1 MRRGRAECNSG
12 SGLHP
17 LYVNVEMGT
26 GNTATNWI
34 DSLQAAFP
42 GVQVLHGDLEEAICH
57 HALYYSI
64 WKKYG
69 CLPERRHEETGLVG
83 NVLDVHT
90 GEWMGKVSGLGA
102 GVDSYYEILLKSFIM
117 FGEPQDAEMFHVSY
131 DKIKQYMRRGRAEC
145 NSGSGLHPLY
155 VNVEMGTGNT
165 ATNWIDSLQAAFP
178 GVQVLHGD
186 LQEAI
191 CHHAL

>member
-1 MRRGRAECNSG
+1 MFHVSYEKIKQYMRRGRWNLFFSSLMFEWNEKIEKLSNFLSRAECNSG

-42 GVQVLHGDLEEAICH
+42 GVQVHMEKLNFIQTICLKVLHGDLEEAICH

-69 CLPERRHEETGLVG
+69 CLPER
-83 NVLDVHT
+83 
-90 GEWMGKVSGLGA
+90 
-102 GVDSYYEILLKSFIM
+102 
-117 FGEPQDAEMFHVSY
+117 
-131 DKIKQYMRRGRAEC
+131 
-145 NSGSGLHPLY
+145 
-155 VNVEMGTGNT
+155 
-165 ATNWIDSLQAAFP
+165 
-178 GVQVLHGD
+178 
-186 LQEAI
+186 
-191 CHHAL
+191 

>member
-1 MRRGRAECNSG
+1 MFHVSYEKIKQYMRRGRWNLFFSSLMFEWNEKIEKLSNFLSRAECNSG

-42 GVQVLHGDLEEAICH
+42 GVQVHLEKLNLIPAITLQVLHGDLEEAICH

-69 CLPERRHEETGLVG
+69 CLPER
-83 NVLDVHT
+83 
-90 GEWMGKVSGLGA
+90 
-102 GVDSYYEILLKSFIM
+102 
-117 FGEPQDAEMFHVSY
+117 
-131 DKIKQYMRRGRAEC
+131 
-145 NSGSGLHPLY
+145 
-155 VNVEMGTGNT
+155 
-165 ATNWIDSLQAAFP
+165 
-178 GVQVLHGD
+178 
-186 LQEAI
+186 
-191 CHHAL
+191 